1 MRRAG
6 RESGFALLLVFLM
19 AAAVALSLYVEI
31 PRVAMQSQRVKEQ
44 LLIDRGEQ
52 YKRAIQLFVRAS
64 GRYPGSIQELESFN
78 NRRFLRRRYKDPMTG
93 KDEWRIVHIG
103 PGGVLTDSALN
114 KPGDKDK
121 NASAANTNTFITE
134 LPTTGSTAQATAA
147 GATNLA
153 MRRRTNEG
161 GMGTAPAVAVGP
173 DGTPLPA
180 QPGQPGAL
188 GGFGGFA
195 PLPGAPGQPVTPQT
209 PGPASASALPAW
221 ARAQMGILT
230 FPGSSAPAQR
240 PSTTPA
246 APSYVGGGTYVGSI
260 GGGPPSATPPLPPYP
275 GAPVSSQ
282 TGGVSPMPYS
292 TMRGAQ
298 GTSVIGQQPF
308 GQTGMAPPNNEALN
322 MIQRLLTTPRPG
334 GMPQSATGGATGM
347 QIAAG
352 SIAGVATTVEE
363 EGVMVY
369 NDRSKYN
376 EWEFIYDFAKEKK
389 LPNPNAGVIGTSP
402 DQMNPGSSASPQPSS
417 PQPSSPQP
425 TSSFGPQP
433 GGPGAPLQRQQ

>member
-31 PRVAMQSQRVKEQ
+31 PRVAMQSQRAKEQ

-114 KPGDKDK
+114 KTGDKDK
-121 NASAANTNTFITE
+121 NASAANTNKFITE
-134 LPTTGSTAQATAA
+134 LPTAGSAAQTATGAA
-147 GATNLA
+147 NLA

-161 GMGTAPAVAVGP
+161 GMGTAPGIAVGP
-173 DGTPLPA
+173 DGTPLPM
-180 QPGQPGAL
+180 QPGQPGAM
-188 GGFGGFA
+188 GGYGGFA
-195 PLPGAPGQPVTPQT
+195 PLPGAPGQMVAPQT

-230 FPGSSAPAQR
+230 FPGSPAPGQRSSAA
-240 PSTTPA
+240 PA
-246 APSYVGGGTYVGSI
+246 APSYVGGGTYVGTI

-292 TMRGAQ
+292 TMPGAQ
-298 GTSVIGQQPF
+298 GPSALIQQP
-308 GQTGMAPPNNEALN
+308 GTQTGMAPPNNEALN

-334 GMPQSATGGATGM
+334 GMPQSGMSGAGGM
-347 QIAAG
+347 QIVAG

-389 LPNPNAGVIGTSP
+389 LPNPNAGVIGTSA
-402 DQMNPGSSASPQPSS
+402 DQMNPGSGAG
-417 PQPSSPQP
+417 PQP
-425 TSSFGPQP
+425 TSPFGPRP
-433 GGPGAPLQRQQ
+433 SGLGAPR